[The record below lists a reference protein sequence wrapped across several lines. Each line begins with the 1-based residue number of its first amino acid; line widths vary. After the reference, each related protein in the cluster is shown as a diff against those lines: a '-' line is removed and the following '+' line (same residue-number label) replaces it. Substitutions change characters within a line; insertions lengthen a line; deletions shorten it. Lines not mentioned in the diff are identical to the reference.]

1 MFCGLILVVMQHCI
15 TEKKIYWIH
24 TQILWILQRHK
35 NILRELKTLQRQ
47 ENLRFEAI
55 LGKRVSEFKK
65 SGGSFQ
71 LLSQTLNGLCLP
83 GNPECSVGDESST
96 YGSNS
101 VLSGWE
107 LCSRTL
113 LCRKTTPRPPPRE
126 WNFIWILKSIN
137 PACLLVMQRD

>member
-1 MFCGLILVVMQHCI
+1 
-15 TEKKIYWIH
+15 
-24 TQILWILQRHK
+24 LQRHK

-83 GNPECSVGDESST
+83 AGNPAECSVGDESST

-101 VLSGWE
+101 VLSG
-107 LCSRTL
+107 
-113 LCRKTTPRPPPRE
+113 
-126 WNFIWILKSIN
+126 
-137 PACLLVMQRD
+137 

>member
-1 MFCGLILVVMQHCI
+1 MFCGLILVVVMQHRI
-15 TEKKIYWIH
+15 TEKKFTEYTH
-24 TQILWILQRHK
+24 PNLWILQRHK

-101 VLSGWE
+101 VLSAWE
-107 LCSRTL
+107 LYVAELTYSAERQQ
-113 LCRKTTPRPPPRE
+113 PRPPPKRMKLHLDPQ
-126 WNFIWILKSIN
+126 IH
-137 PACLLVMQRD
+137 